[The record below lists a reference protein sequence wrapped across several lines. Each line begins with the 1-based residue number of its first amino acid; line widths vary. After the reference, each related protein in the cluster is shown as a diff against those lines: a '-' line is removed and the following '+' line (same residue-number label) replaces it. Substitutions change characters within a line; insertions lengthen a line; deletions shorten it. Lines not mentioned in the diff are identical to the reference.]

1 MPSSGGPDTQLK
13 KTTTVESTAP
23 LAANGVFQGSWH
35 DSQMDGTVFVTATV
49 FSNVAGSSNALLI
62 QESDDITNNSFTRQV
77 STGGLVNANT
87 IGRTQ
92 ASIKARFWRIIY
104 TNGAL
109 QQTTV
114 EITTCAMNAVPLP
127 SNSISAGEVGIP
139 AAISIN
145 ANSLLQA
152 DNVSAVANIPNI
164 NGQTNGPTAA
174 MQMWGGA
181 FSGTADTVRQFWS
194 KARTP
199 TVFKQVTASALNATV
214 VWTPG
219 TNNKFR
225 LLKYRIIA
233 DASAIMAAATDLTI
247 KLLDAA
253 ADIGQVY
260 IVRIPAAALASGV
273 NYDSGWVDLGTFGI
287 LSAAAGNALN
297 VNLSAALT
305 SGLINVLVAGVE
317 E

>member
-77 STGGLVNANT
+77 STGGVVTANT
-87 IGRTQ
+87 LNRTQ
-92 ASIKARFWRIIY
+92 ASIKARFWRVTY
-104 TNGAL
+104 TNGAA

-114 EITTCAMNAVPLP
+114 EITSCAMNAVPLP
-127 SNSISAGEVGIP
+127 SNSISNGESGVSVVASVNLGNT
-139 AAISIN
+139 S
-145 ANSLLQA
+145 QA
-152 DNVSAVANIPNI
+152 DNTNVVVNIPNLS
-164 NGQTNGPTAA
+164 GPTNGPTASLE
-174 MQMWGGA
+174 MYGGA

-199 TVFKQVTASALNATV
+199 TVFKQATASALNATV

-305 SGLINVLVAGVE
+305 GGLINVLVAGVE